1 MVKVDRLTYFLF
13 FWCIGSTISKLRFPF
28 GGPLRSQELFM
39 VLSCQWKLFEPALT
53 KLTFKGDI
61 CIVRAS
67 WGGGGKYDRPQGFGR
82 KEYFCTDTEIQF
94 YTEKNFFANA
104 VLQLIFWIFYYWV
117 IFAGHSFNDP
127 RWCGREDSGAH
138 LLKSLRKMNSVQK
151 VLAGYQSANH
161 EDRIVEFKIW
171 QKKRPILKNT
181 WYLLHIMIFYECFW
195 THILPKHTLNY
206 VHIVHFRETS
216 QSSAV

>member
-13 FWCIGSTISKLRFPF
+13 FLCIGSTISKLRFPF

-82 KEYFCTDTEIQF
+82 KEYFCTDTI
-94 YTEKNFFANA
+94 
-104 VLQLIFWIFYYWV
+104 LQLMFWIFYYWV

-151 VLAGYQSANH
+151 VLAGYQS
-161 EDRIVEFKIW
+161 
-171 QKKRPILKNT
+171 
-181 WYLLHIMIFYECFW
+181 
-195 THILPKHTLNY
+195 THILPKHSLSCSYCTFYKKKPASLQLSRLW
-206 VHIVHFRETS
+206 HHAISRC
-216 QSSAV
+216 